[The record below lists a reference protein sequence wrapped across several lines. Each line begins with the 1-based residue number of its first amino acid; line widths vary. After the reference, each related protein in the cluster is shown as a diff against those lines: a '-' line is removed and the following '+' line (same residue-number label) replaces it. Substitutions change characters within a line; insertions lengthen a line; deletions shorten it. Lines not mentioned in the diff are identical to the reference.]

1 MHHGVSIVKWPEAKR
16 HTPVWRRH
24 AWSGRGRPQS
34 HGPLVLP
41 PPLLLSHEPALPSH
55 HPSLPPL
62 LFIHLCPSL
71 LLVMASWD
79 AASELGAALR
89 HWTHGTSTRPFA
101 WAALT
106 ASIGLPQLYVEGGG
120 EDSLDL
126 PLTPDGVAVLR
137 QAAATAATAASD
149 GAGVAAASE
158 GGSAA
163 YVPPSMLA
171 LADAEGVPDWTRSVG
186 ALVNGPVRDG
196 LGFGRSTVL
205 GVRPA
210 GLQIWTP
217 GEGDVEAQ
225 GGVMVS
231 PIPTGKTAEGVIGWL
246 WLHLPVAG
254 AEGGAMTA
262 RYDHKVVPLGGGGIS
277 GDGGD
282 FGGGRGDVSGGAAA
296 APPVDS
302 CFGSACFV
310 DTTVDI
316 SAVTSGAAVC
326 LVYGILYVSGGLAP
340 PTAQDV
346 VGRVV
351 ADWTAS
357 RGVFRRM
364 LFLRLS
370 TDAPLRGG
378 VPSESSLGAADS
390 SLVDLLRVL
399 TTGDG
404 RPALALR
411 LGCVSM
417 TGSSEGAVS
426 VIPKLTSW
434 VPLDVVADNL
444 PPFLLEASDA
454 VDAGNGKIANALQGT
469 RLVVLVLWPQVQTM
483 ELASRIGLSACLAV
497 VRSRYETLRHFGSA
511 SQDVDE
517 GTPAIRWTRAE
528 QVMWLVMLFDAARRR
543 PLVVDKRR
551 RQLYG
556 SQLVSLLLFT
566 VEMGTPLQVRE
577 ALQLVRRWVGVGRPK
592 RNPLE
597 MGGAECAEDGSFWTT
612 KLVDVLLLAL
622 SRQGWDALSGEVLGL
637 VSAAEFADVPSCVAL
652 VDGLQVCAAGSST
665 EDARDGWIAA
675 HTAVSHVLAGVVA
688 RCPSDW
694 EHPPSVVLAVEA
706 AARFAFG
713 VPAVHF
719 LLDSFVSLAK
729 QQSISCITR
738 ILASAAGGGDAA
750 SDPSVDVAAPVA
762 ARTFCGGSPPEAL
775 LLLCRH
781 AIRCGVSGQDGGVG
795 GEATASLGA
804 SLLRIGHQPTMELFL
819 VKVVSHCSDSTLLDL
834 LGDPGFFAAGALTGA
849 MRTVLSRT
857 VHRRLQRTD
866 LTKPVLTW
874 SMHPPE
880 KWGRRRTA
888 LAVALAEFFEDGE
901 ETRLEMTGFS
911 SSVQAQ
917 TMLQRATAGQTYD
930 AGAGWSASF
939 EVSSRSAATQ
949 LTVLKTRCVHEG
961 RLAAWRIRKKVADIL
976 TSLLASPPTPVAV
989 GEAGGGPAETPVGTP
1004 AGAPVDQLASPVPTA
1019 SDGDDSSDASAT
1031 VPGLSVRTGESGGF
1045 ASSSRWTPTP
1055 SEGTVFGT
1063 PSPKRQRT

>member
-1 MHHGVSIVKWPEAKR
+1 MSPANRPFAAIVFDLDGTLVDSIQDIADG
-16 HTPVWRRH
+16 
-24 AWSGRGRPQS
+24 ANMALAALGRPPRSVSDYHKLAGGGNRLLMGGALETTDEALLDKAVALKVAADAASDHAASIPFPGISALLAALAAGGGGGDEDCGDARHPPPPALAILSNKSEPFVVSLTARLFPSTPFRVVAGATDTRPLKPDAGALAAVCAELGVVPRDAVLS

-79 AASELGAALR
+79 AASELGA
-89 HWTHGTSTRPFA
+89 
-101 WAALT
+101 
-106 ASIGLPQLYVEGGG
+106 
-120 EDSLDL
+120 
-126 PLTPDGVAVLR
+126 
-137 QAAATAATAASD
+137 
-149 GAGVAAASE
+149 
-158 GGSAA
+158 
-163 YVPPSMLA
+163 
-171 LADAEGVPDWTRSVG
+171 EGVPDWTRTVG

-205 GVRPA
+205 G
-210 GLQIWTP
+210 
-217 GEGDVEAQ
+217 
-225 GGVMVS
+225 
-231 PIPTGKTAEGVIGWL
+231 
-246 WLHLPVAG
+246 
-254 AEGGAMTA
+254 
-262 RYDHKVVPLGGGGIS
+262 
-277 GDGGD
+277 
-282 FGGGRGDVSGGAAA
+282 
-296 APPVDS
+296 
-302 CFGSACFV
+302 
-310 DTTVDI
+310 
-316 SAVTSGAAVC
+316 
-326 LVYGILYVSGGLAP
+326 
-340 PTAQDV
+340 DV

-444 PPFLLEASDA
+444 PPLLLEASDA

-592 RNPLE
+592 QNPLE

-652 VDGLQVCAAGSST
+652 VDGLQVCAAGLST
-665 EDARDGWIAA
+665 EDVRDGWIAA

-706 AARFAFG
+706 ATRFAFG

-989 GEAGGGPAETPVGTP
+989 DEAGGGPAETPVGTP

-1019 SDGDDSSDASAT
+1019 SDGDDSGDASAT
-1031 VPGLSVRTGESGGF
+1031 VSGRSVRTGESGGF